1 MIVVDVLHLSKMVKW
16 VFSDFVD
23 STVEFVLAFVK
34 QVEAEIQNGGQF
46 RKDLRRTKKKILKS
60 IILPVV
66 ERQKS
71 KLDCCDWR

>member
-1 MIVVDVLHLSKMVKW
+1 MVKW

-46 RKDLRRTKKKILKS
+46 RKEEEEEEQKKKILKS